1 MSHNNHFDEKKNEF
15 LGVKCMEKYLRL
27 IADEEFFTN
36 ISFSVT
42 PAVKSGE
49 NFVGDVYRAT
59 IQGDEKN
66 GRSKKIHLIA
76 KCAPLDSRRKYI
88 KVRRMFLQEIHFY
101 EKLLPTF
108 NDFLRDYNMTLE
120 YIPYIYASSKE
131 HLNEI
136 LVLEDLKYQNYYMRE
151 LKFLDYP
158 HARLTLRC
166 IARFHAYSFAIRA
179 KKPETFEIFKS
190 IKEPVFYFG
199 NPITINTEDDDYS
212 IALIDLIEKVLEEE
226 DEHYRKRYKNFVKN
240 MSKIALEVV
249 KGSYAEPYAVVN
261 HGDAWTNNILFK
273 YKENDKNNEPEDLRF
288 LDFQVCR
295 YASPALDISYILFC
309 FTLHEMRV
317 KHYDDLLR
325 DYYDSFSNC
334 LRSLDCDPN
343 VLFPYETLLKHI
355 KHFGRYAACMA
366 VYVLHFHAD
375 PNNRSLTG
383 DVNVYH
389 EILKTN
395 KFYKNVLK
403 NTFKEFIDRNII

>member
-88 KVRRMFLQEIHFY
+88 K
-101 EKLLPTF
+101 
-108 NDFLRDYNMTLE
+108 
-120 YIPYIYASSKE
+120 
-131 HLNEI
+131 I

-158 HARLTLRC
+158 HARLTLRS